1 MSRPPATSRKVGRAV
16 VLLALLWVS
25 LPEPKTSALNS
36 VRGFPEQPQASSA
49 DGAGFARSGGRAV
62 SKVGSSGNMGTELA
76 GRTQGQGGLCEGSL
90 TLAFVCRLLQAE
102 WLKKTA
108 GEIDLFTSEE
118 VGYWARAV
126 LEEANCGKETVQNI
140 TNIINSED
148 IMGKALLK
156 LTLNDMQDMNIRMGP
171 RKVLA
176 ERIAA
181 VSLPTAEAGAKGECI
196 SCGPPLLLFGIM
208 LSSQLGYP
216 RR

>member
-1 MSRPPATSRKVGRAV
+1 MD
-16 VLLALLWVS
+16 
-25 LPEPKTSALNS
+25 
-36 VRGFPEQPQASSA
+36 EQ
-49 DGAGFARSGGRAV
+49 
-62 SKVGSSGNMGTELA
+62 
-76 GRTQGQGGLCEGSL
+76 
-90 TLAFVCRLLQAE
+90 
-102 WLKKTA
+102 
-108 GEIDLFTSEE
+108 

-171 RKVLA
+171 RNVLA